1 MLPFVK
7 LKIGKISKMDNPIF
21 SLREKDSTSF
31 VDYLPALRRT
41 IVDSG
46 GARRQV
52 GFVDSTTTANW
63 LLYGDCLT
71 FLREWKWDLVDL
83 IYLDPPFNSNRSYN
97 AIYKDATGRPLPA
110 QIEAF
115 CDMWQ
120 LDGHSERALQNL
132 PKLAQQMNV
141 SPVIVDI
148 LRIWANTLRQTN
160 PQLLAYLIYM
170 TERLIGLKSILKPT
184 GSLYLH
190 CDPTASHYLKITLDG
205 IFGPANFRN
214 EIIWKRTV
222 RGFKGSQFLPRKFNT
237 NTDTILYYANGKES
251 VFRMDRVLEPYS
263 PEYLEQAFKLKDE
276 KGKYYLDV
284 AFNRRGAG
292 ARPNLCYEWKG
303 FYPPHPS
310 GWKVGRARMEELEKS
325 GELVVQNDNLYRK
338 IRPKAG
344 KIRNNLWDDVPEAKG
359 DERLGFPTQKPLAL
373 LERIIQASS
382 NEGDLVL
389 DPFCGCG
396 TTVEAAH
403 KLERRWIGIDIA
415 IHAVKRV
422 SAVRLEDQ
430 LGLLAGRDYVLD
442 GIPKDV
448 EGARQLWEQDPWQFQ
463 KWAVEQ
469 VGGFVTAKRTADGGI
484 DGRLWFAGE
493 GNRLEEMILEVKGG
507 KPNIQFVRALAGV
520 RQQRQAAMAGLIL
533 LSSPSLVQRRN
544 FEREMAGS
552 GSVEVLG
559 QSYARLQLLTVE
571 EILAGKRFQTPGVA
585 GKTASAPVLPM
596 G

>member
-1 MLPFVK
+1 M
-7 LKIGKISKMDNPIF
+7 
-21 SLREKDSTSF
+21 
-31 VDYLPALRRT
+31 DYLPALQWT
-41 IVDSG
+41 IVDNGG
-46 GARRQV
+46 GARQF
-52 GFVDSTTTANW
+52 GFVNLTTPINR

-132 PKLAQQMNV
+132 PKLANQQGVSQFAVDYLRSWENV
-141 SPVIVDI
+141 
-148 LRIWANTLRQTN
+148 LRDTN

-170 TERLIGLKSILKPT
+170 TERLICLKSILKPT

-214 EIIWKRTV
+214 EIVWKRTSSRMAKHKHPSV
-222 RGFKGSQFLPRKFNT
+222 H
-237 NTDTILYYANGKES
+237 DTILFYANPEHRLNK
-251 VFRMDRVLEPYS
+251 VFTNHD
-263 PEYLEQAFKLKDE
+263 PEYLQKFYRNQDEFGHYMVESLAGPGITKTGDSGKPWRGVDPTKAKRHWAMPGTFPSHVVKPANWNEMPIHEKLD
-276 KGKYYLDV
+276 YLDSTGLIHWPKKTGGIPR
-284 AFNRRGAG
+284 FKRY
-292 ARPNLCYEWKG
+292 LSTSKG
-303 FYPPHPS
+303 R
-310 GWKVGRARMEELEKS
+310 VMTDMIL
-325 GELVVQNDNLYRK
+325 
-338 IRPKAG
+338 
-344 KIRNNLWDDVPEAKG
+344 DVPPLSAHSKEKL
-359 DERLGFPTQKPLAL
+359 DFPTQKPLAL
-373 LERIIQASS
+373 LDRIIQASS

-403 KLERRWIGIDIA
+403 NLERRWIGIDIA

-422 SAVRLEDQ
+422 SAVRLEDH
-430 LGLLAGRDYVLD
+430 LGLIAGRDYVLD
-442 GIPKDV
+442 GIPKDL

-469 VGGFVTAKRTADGGI
+469 VGGFVTSKRTADGGI

-520 RQQRQAAMAGLIL
+520 RQQRKAAMAGLIL
-533 LSSPSLVQRRN
+533 LPSPSPVQRRN
-544 FEREMAGS
+544 FEREMAGA

-559 QSYARLQLLTVE
+559 SSYARLQLLTVE

-585 GKTASAPVLPM
+585 GKTSADPVLPM

>member
-1 MLPFVK
+1 M
-7 LKIGKISKMDNPIF
+7 
-21 SLREKDSTSF
+21 
-31 VDYLPALRRT
+31 DYLPTLRWT
-41 IVDSG
+41 IVDNG
-46 GARRQV
+46 GGSRQFD
-52 GFVDSTTTANW
+52 FVNLTTTLNR

-120 LDGHSERALQNL
+120 LDGQSERALQNL
-132 PKLAQQMNV
+132 PKLANQHGV
-141 SPVIVDI
+141 SQVVVDI
-148 LRIWANTLRQTN
+148 LRTWANTLRNTN

-170 TERLIGLKSILKPT
+170 TERLICLKSVLKPA

-205 IFGPANFRN
+205 IFGHQNFRN

-237 NTDTILYYANGKES
+237 NTDTILFYANNAKDAY
-251 VFRMDRVLEPYS
+251 FRMDRVLEPYS
-263 PEYLEQAFKLKDE
+263 QEYLEKAFKLEDS
-276 KGKYYLDV
+276 KGRYYLDV
-284 AFNRRGAG
+284 AFNRRGAW
-292 ARPNLCYEWKG
+292 ARPNLCYEYNG
-303 FYPPHPS
+303 FFPPHPS
-310 GWKVGRARMEELEKS
+310 GWKVGRERMEDLEKN
-325 GELVVQNDNLYRK
+325 GELVVLNGKLYRK

-373 LERIIQASS
+373 LERIIKASS

-396 TTVEAAH
+396 TTIEAAH
-403 KLERRWIGIDIA
+403 NLKRRWIGIDIA

-422 SAVRLEDQ
+422 SAVRLKDH
-430 LGLLAGRDYVLD
+430 LGLIAGRDYVLD
-442 GIPKDV
+442 GIPKDL
-448 EGARQLWEQDPWQFQ
+448 EGARALWEQDPWQFQ
-463 KWAVEQ
+463 KWATEQ
-469 VGGFVTAKRTADGGI
+469 VGGFVTSKRTADGGI

-493 GNRLEEMILEVKGG
+493 GSRLEEMILEVKGG
-507 KPNIQFVRALAGV
+507 KPSISFVRALAGV
-520 RQQRQAAMAGLIL
+520 REQRKAALAGLIL
-533 LSSPSLVQRRN
+533 LQSPSPAQRRN
-544 FEREMAGS
+544 FEREMAGA
-552 GSVEVLG
+552 GSLEILG
-559 QSYARLQLLTVE
+559 VSYPRLQLLTVE
-571 EILAGKRFQTPGVA
+571 EILEGKCFRTPGVA
-585 GKTASAPVLPM
+585 GKTATDPVLPM

>member
-1 MLPFVK
+1 MN
-7 LKIGKISKMDNPIF
+7 G
-21 SLREKDSTSF
+21 
-31 VDYLPALRRT
+31 
-41 IVDSG
+41 
-46 GARRQV
+46 
-52 GFVDSTTTANW
+52 

-120 LDGHSERALQNL
+120 LDGNSERALQNL
-132 PKLAQQMNV
+132 PKLVNSQGV
-141 SPVIVDI
+141 SQVVVDI
-148 LRIWANTLRQTN
+148 LRTWANTLRNTH

-170 TERLIGLKSILKPT
+170 TERFICLKSILKPT

-190 CDPTASHYLKITLDG
+190 CDPTASHYLKITLDA
-205 IFGPANFRN
+205 IFDHQNFRN
-214 EIIWKRTV
+214 EITWKRATSTQ
-222 RGFKGSQFLPRKFNT
+222 KGSQHEPRQWGNNTDIIFFYSKSEKYKIKPYRPLTEEEIEAKFNKT
-237 NTDTILYYANGKES
+237 
-251 VFRMDRVLEPYS
+251 
-263 PEYLEQAFKLKDE
+263 DE
-276 KGKYYLDV
+276 KGRKYQDDS
-284 AFNRRGAG
+284 AHIFNSPWTGK
-292 ARPNLCYEWKG
+292 RPTLCYEWRG
-303 FYPPHPS
+303 FFPPHPS
-310 GWKVGRARMEELEKS
+310 GWRFSKERLEYEYRRGRIVIKENGKLERRRYIEDHPGIKP
-325 GELVVQNDNLYRK
+325 G
-338 IRPKAG
+338 
-344 KIRNNLWDDVPEAKG
+344 NLWDDIPPALG
-359 DERLGFPTQKPLAL
+359 DERLGYPTQKPMAL

-382 NEGDLVL
+382 NKGDLVL

-396 TTVEAAH
+396 TTIEAAH
-403 KLERRWIGIDIA
+403 NLERRWIGIDIA

-422 SAVRLEDQ
+422 SAVRLEDH

-442 GIPKDV
+442 GIPKDL
-448 EGARQLWEQDPWQFQ
+448 EGARALWEQDPWQFQ

-469 VGGFVTAKRTADGGI
+469 VGGFVTSKRTADGGI

-520 RQQRQAAMAGLIL
+520 RQQRKAAMAGLIL
-533 LSSPSLVQRRN
+533 LQSPSPVQRRN
-544 FEREMAGS
+544 FEREMAGA

-559 QSYARLQLLTVE
+559 SSYARLQLLTVE

-585 GKTASAPVLPM
+585 GKTSPDPVLPM